1 MKVLSRNWFSTN
13 WFSSEWYP
21 IGKVLTSGITLVNT
35 GSFRENWGLI
45 PTQHEKKN
53 PVDKKS
59 RDGKLEPIHKKY
71 KANKSMRTHVM
82 KEHNNQDTTNM

>member
-1 MKVLSRNWFSTN
+1 VLVLSERTGLN
-13 WFSSEWYP
+13 SSP
-21 IGKVLTSGITLVNT
+21 VLNL
-35 GSFRENWGLI
+35 GLI

-82 KEHNNQDTTNM
+82 KEHNNQDTTNTCKDNTGL